1 MMNILVTLNSG
12 YVPPLTVLLH
22 SMMQSNPGEAFTLYV
37 AHSSLTDSDFEKIAA
52 AVDRAR
58 CAVVPVLVPDS
69 MLEGAPMLPRTSKE
83 TYYRL
88 LAFDF
93 LPAGVERVL
102 YIDPDA
108 VIINPLRPFY
118 GIDFM
123 DNLIAGATHIF
134 GWWERFNLRRLKIPL
149 KYKYVNAGVMMMDIK
164 ALRECGIT
172 TDDIFEF
179 IKINAKKLYL
189 ADQDVI
195 NCLYHQ
201 RTLMVDPCYYN
212 LDEKILRHFRRK
224 IDLAWVEANT
234 VIVHFN
240 GKYKPWK
247 PGYHGRMAYLFER
260 YNNGLCPMPY
270 IY

>member
-12 YVPPLTVLLH
+12 YVPPLTVLLR

-37 AHSSLTDSDFEKIAA
+37 AHSSLGAGDFEKIAA
-52 AVDRAR
+52 VVDQTR

-69 MLEGAPMLPRTSKE
+69 MLEGAPFLNRTSKE

-88 LAFDF
+88 LAADI
-93 LPAGVERVL
+93 LPGDVERVL

-118 GIDFM
+118 SIDFM

-134 GWWERFNLRRLKIPL
+134 GWWERFNLRRLDIPL
-149 KYKYVNAGVMMMDIK
+149 SYKYVNAGVLMMNLK
-164 ALRECGIT
+164 ALRECGIS
-172 TDDIFEF
+172 TDDIFTF
-179 IKINAKKLYL
+179 IQANAKKKKLYL

-195 NCLYHQ
+195 NCLYYQ
-201 RTLMVDPCYYN
+201 RTLVIDPCYYN
-212 LDEKILRHFRRK
+212 LDEKILHHFRRK

-240 GKYKPWK
+240 GKSKPWN
-247 PGYHGRMAYLFER
+247 PGYHGRMAYLFAR
-260 YNNGLCPMPY
+260 YNDGLCPMP
-270 IY
+270 